1 MHALCDDMESQ
12 ILGGNRVNYLQQH
25 PVAFR
30 RSCCCQVPANR
41 ESINPDENCF
51 FKCIGPSITKT
62 GDKYLYYFC
71 FFFDGRLLRIGVFR
85 KKKQTDKSRGE
96 GDSPNV
102 YLMSL
107 LKKDIPIYIF
117 IKYECQWRSL
127 HSVKFPL
134 VLWPPLINSDEKL
147 FLS

>member
-1 MHALCDDMESQ
+1 MRIASSNALVHQ
-12 ILGGNRVNYLQQH
+12 LQKRVINTYFTF
-25 PVAFR
+25 AFSLTEGFSVLVSLER
-30 RSCCCQVPANR
+30 
-41 ESINPDENCF
+41 
-51 FKCIGPSITKT
+51 
-62 GDKYLYYFC
+62 
-71 FFFDGRLLRIGVFR
+71 
-85 KKKQTDKSRGE
+85 KKQTDKSRGE

-107 LKKDIPIYIF
+107 LKEDIPIYIF